1 MNAPDPAATPPL
13 LAPDSS
19 VAGEEDPGAALD
31 APDWSALMVAR
42 DPQPL
47 PTFACTPLAKINPN
61 KSAMPALPPVPD
73 TTIA

>member
-1 MNAPDPAATPPL
+1 MTASDPDATPPL

-31 APDWSALMVAR
+31 DPDWSAPMVAI

-47 PTFACTPLAKINPN
+47 PTLACTPLAKINLN
-61 KSAMPALPPVPD
+61 KSALPTAPPVPD
-73 TTIA
+73 TTVA